1 MKIVS
6 KRPLL
11 CISLLFLILSSCQ
24 KQARSQ
30 ADNGMSISESQVK
43 SSIQAP
49 DFPDGM
55 EWLNTNHP
63 ISLKDLKGKIVLL
76 DFWTYCCINCMHV
89 FPDLKKLEE
98 EYPKE
103 LVIIGVHSAKFTTEQ
118 ETNNIREAILRY
130 NLTHPVV
137 NDKNLKIWNRYNAH
151 AWPTFV
157 LINPNGN
164 IIGKT
169 AGEGIYNTIKPYIQK
184 TIEVFGKEGKLDR
197 SPVNF
202 ELEKTKTP
210 ESLLSFPGKV
220 LADAKNDRLFISDSD
235 HNRIVVTDLDGNVDY
250 IIGSGDPGLND
261 GSFGTATF
269 KQPQGMALDGDIL
282 YVADTENHAIR
293 KVDLQ
298 KKTVTTL
305 VGTGEQARQFN
316 KSGTGTSVALNS
328 PWDLLMKDDMLY
340 VAMAGSHEIWKVN
353 PKTAHAEPFA
363 GTGQENLKDGPRD
376 QALFAQPSGLATDGT
391 YLYSADSEISAIRKI
406 GLSPNGKVTTI
417 VGKGLFQYG
426 DVDGTGDR
434 VRLQHPLG
442 VTSWKDKLLVADT
455 YNNKIKLID
464 PDRRSSETWAGNG
477 KGIYKDDSAGKAS
490 FNEPGGLSVA
500 NNTLYVA
507 DTNNNLIRTVNLKT
521 KQVGTLELK
530 RIQNLKMAT
539 EASSPEKV
547 VTLDP
552 QSISSGGGTFKVTL
566 KVPDAYH
573 FNDEA
578 PNKII
583 VSGNN
588 ISIGGQRQ
596 KEYDGADFPKSITIK
611 TTGINSALYLD
622 VYAYYCKNGADAL
635 CLFKTLRYKIPLKSQ
650 NSGPKTVTV
659 TQDLPINLSQ

>member
-1 MKIVS
+1 MKTVS
-6 KRPLL
+6 NRPLL
-11 CISLLFLILSSCQ
+11 FILLIVFILGSCQ
-24 KQARSQ
+24 KKARSQ
-30 ADNGMSISESQVK
+30 SNNGMNISESQVK
-43 SSIQAP
+43 SSIKAP
-49 DFPDGM
+49 DFPGGM

-63 ISLKDLKGKIVLL
+63 ISLKDLRGKIVLL

-137 NDKNLKIWNRYNAH
+137 NDKNLKVWHEYRAN
-151 AWPTFV
+151 AWPTFI
-157 LINPNGN
+157 LINPNGH

-169 AGEGIYNTIKPYIQK
+169 TGEGIYSVIKPYIEK
-184 TIEVFGKEGKLDR
+184 TIEVFDKEGKLDR

-220 LADAKNDRLFISDSD
+220 LADAKSDRLFISDSN
-235 HNRIVVTDLDGNVDY
+235 HNRIVVTDLDGNVEY
-250 IIGSGDPGLND
+250 IIGSGEPGLKN
-261 GSFGTATF
+261 GSFSDATF
-269 KQPQGMALDGDIL
+269 KQPQGMALDGNIL

-293 KVDLQ
+293 KVNLQ
-298 KKTVTTL
+298 EKTVTTL
-305 VGTGEQARQFN
+305 VGTGKQARQYN

-340 VAMAGSHEIWKVN
+340 VAMAGTHEIWKVN
-353 PKTAHAEPFA
+353 PKTAYAEPFA
-363 GTGQENLKDGPRD
+363 GTGQENIKDGPRD

-391 YLYSADSEISAIRKI
+391 YLYSADSEVSGIRQI
-406 GLSPNGKVTTI
+406 GMGPNGKVNTI

-426 DVDGTGDR
+426 DVDGAGDK

-477 KGIYKDDSAGKAS
+477 KGVYKDGSAGKAS
-490 FNEPGGLSVA
+490 FNEPGGLSIA

-521 KQVGTLELK
+521 KEVGTLMLK
-530 RIQNLKMAT
+530 QIQNLKMET
-539 EASSPEKV
+539 ETSSPEKV
-547 VTLDP
+547 VTLDT
-552 QSISSGGGTFKVTL
+552 QTISSNGGTFKVSL
-566 KVPDAYH
+566 KVPDPYH
-573 FNDEA
+573 FNEQA

-583 VSGNN
+583 ASGKN
-588 ISIGGQRQ
+588 ISIDGQQQ
-596 KEYDGADFPKSITIK
+596 KVYDGADFPKSITVK
-611 TTGINSALYLD
+611 ATGVHPELHLD
-622 VYAYYCKNGADAL
+622 VYAYYCENGADAL
-635 CLFKTLRYKIPLKSQ
+635 CLFKTLRYKILLKTQTGGQKMVTLTQ
-650 NSGPKTVTV
+650 N
-659 TQDLPINLSQ
+659 LPINSN

>member
-1 MKIVS
+1 MNTIS

-11 CISLLFLILSSCQ
+11 FVSLLFLILCSCQ
-24 KQARSQ
+24 KKAKSQ
-30 ADNGMSISESQVK
+30 SDNEMTISASQVK
-43 SSIQAP
+43 SSNEAP

-63 ISLKDLKGKIVLL
+63 ISLKDLRGKIVLL

-98 EYPKE
+98 EYSKE
-103 LVIIGVHSAKFTTEQ
+103 LVVIGVHSAKFTTEQ
-118 ETNNIREAILRY
+118 ETDNIREAILRY

-137 NDKNLKIWNRYNAH
+137 NDKNLKVWKMYQAH

-169 AGEGIYNTIKPYIQK
+169 AGEGIYETIKPYIEK
-184 TIEVFGKEGKLDR
+184 TIEVFDKEGKLDR

-220 LADAKNDRLFISDSD
+220 LADATNNRLFISDSN
-235 HNRIVVTDLDGNVDY
+235 HNRIVVTDLDGNVEY
-250 IIGSGDPGLND
+250 IIGSGKPGLKD
-261 GSFGTATF
+261 GSFSQATF

-293 KVDLQ
+293 KVNLQ
-298 KKTVTTL
+298 EKTVTTFI
-305 VGTGEQARQFN
+305 GTGRQARQYN
-316 KSGTGTSVALNS
+316 KRGTGTSVALNS
-328 PWDLLMKDDMLY
+328 PWDLLMKDGTLY
-340 VAMAGSHEIWKVN
+340 VAMAGPHQIWKVN
-353 PKTAHAEPFA
+353 PQTAYAEPFA
-363 GTGQENLKDGPRD
+363 GTGQENIKDGPRE

-391 YLYSADSEISAIRKI
+391 YLYSADSEVSAIRQI
-406 GLSPNGKVTTI
+406 GLGSNGEVNTI

-426 DVDGTGDR
+426 DVDGTGDE

-442 VTSWKDKLLVADT
+442 VTSWNNKLLVADT

-464 PDRRSSETWAGNG
+464 PAQRSSQTWAGNG
-477 KGIYKDDSAGKAS
+477 KGKYKDGSAGKAS
-490 FNEPGGLSVA
+490 FNEPGGLSIA

-521 KQVGTLELK
+521 KEVGTLMLK
-530 RIQNLKMAT
+530 RIQNLQMET

-547 VTLDP
+547 IALDS
-552 QSISSGGGTFKVTL
+552 QTISNEGGTFEITL
-566 KVPDAYH
+566 KVPDSYH
-573 FNDEA
+573 FNDQA

-583 VSGNN
+583 ASGKN
-588 ISIGGQRQ
+588 ITIENQQQ
-596 KEYDGADFPKSITIK
+596 KVFDGADFPKSVSVKITGK
-611 TTGINSALYLD
+611 NPELHLD
-622 VYAYYCKNGADAL
+622 VYAYYCENGTEAL
-635 CLFKTLRYKIPLKSQ
+635 CLFKTLRYKVPLEST
-650 NSGPKTVTV
+650 NSGRKTILF
-659 TQDLPINLSQ
+659 TQDLPINSN

>member
-1 MKIVS
+1 MKILS
-6 KRPLL
+6 NRPLL
-11 CISLLFLILSSCQ
+11 FISLLFFLLCSCQ
-24 KQARSQ
+24 KQAKSQ
-30 ADNGMSISESQVK
+30 SDDGMNISASQVK
-43 SSIQAP
+43 SSITAP
-49 DFPDGM
+49 DFPKGM

-63 ISLKDLKGKIVLL
+63 ISLKDLRGKIVLL

-118 ETNNIREAILRY
+118 ETDNIREAILRY

-137 NDKNLKIWNRYNAH
+137 NDKNLKVWRMYNAH

-169 AGEGIYNTIKPYIQK
+169 TGEGIYNKIKPYIEK
-184 TIEVFGKEGKLDR
+184 TIKVFDKEEKLDR

-220 LADAKNDRLFISDSD
+220 LADAKGDRLFISDSN
-235 HNRIVVTDLDGNVDY
+235 HNRIVVTDLDGNVEY
-250 IIGSGDPGLND
+250 IIGSGKPGMKD
-261 GSFGTATF
+261 GSFSMASF
-269 KQPQGMALDGDIL
+269 KQPQGLALDGDTL

-293 KVDLQ
+293 KVNLQ

-305 VGTGEQARQFN
+305 VGTGKQAQQFN
-316 KSGTGTSVALNS
+316 KRGTGTSVALNS
-328 PWDLLMKDDMLY
+328 PWGLLMKNGMLY
-340 VAMAGSHEIWKVN
+340 VAMAGSHQIWKVN
-353 PKTAHAEPFA
+353 PKTAYAEPFA

-391 YLYSADSEISAIRKI
+391 YLYSADSEVSAIRQI
-406 GLSPNGKVTTI
+406 GLGPNGKVNTI

-426 DVDGTGDR
+426 DVDGTGDK

-464 PDRRSSETWAGNG
+464 PNRRSSETWSGNG
-477 KGIYKDDSAGKAS
+477 KGIYKDGPAQKAS

-507 DTNNNLIRTVNLKT
+507 DTNNNLIRTINLKP
-521 KQVGTLELK
+521 KEVGTLKLK
-530 RIQNLKMAT
+530 RIQNLEMAQ

-552 QSISSGGGTFKVTL
+552 QTISSNGATFKVSL
-566 KVPDAYH
+566 KVPDSYH
-573 FNDEA
+573 FNDQA
-578 PNKII
+578 PNKIL
-583 VSGNN
+583 VSGKN
-588 ISIGGQRQ
+588 ISLDGQQQ
-596 KEYDGADFPKSITIK
+596 KEYDGADFPKSIAVK
-611 TTGINSALYLD
+611 ATGAYPELHLD
-622 VYAYYCKNGADAL
+622 VYAYYCENGADAL

-650 NSGPKTVTV
+650 NNGPKTVLL
-659 TQDLPINLSQ
+659 TQSLPLNSN